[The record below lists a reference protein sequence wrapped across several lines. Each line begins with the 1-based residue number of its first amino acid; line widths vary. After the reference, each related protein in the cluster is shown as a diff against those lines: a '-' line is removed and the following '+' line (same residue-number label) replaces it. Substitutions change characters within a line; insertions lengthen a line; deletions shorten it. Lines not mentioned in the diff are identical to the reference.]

1 MVEISSLVSNE
12 DSRNDRRGYT
22 MATNGKPLKLR
33 DSIPLAVIIVALSAG
48 CLAGTWASAAAPRN
62 RAALARQRAAMQ
74 ARRTGPPK
82 KSSAPPPIRLP
93 EAVVEKPR
101 KPAVKVAGI
110 DRSTTTT
117 KAVADAAAAIDA
129 ILASEWSAA
138 GMSAGE
144 PLSDE
149 QFVRRAYLELGGRI
163 PRLDEAER
171 FLRRRGA
178 DKRDDLIADLLE
190 SPDYVSH
197 FYNFWA
203 DILRLK
209 ERPDKRTLVFE
220 PYMDWVKQ
228 SIAANTPYDEWVF
241 AMLTA
246 DGTLWDNPAVGYQL
260 RDRGMPLPYVD
271 NTVRVFL
278 GTQIGC
284 AQCHDHPFDRW
295 TQKQFYELAAL
306 TSGTRDR
313 LGQRRAG
320 GGSQMQMMMGMQET
334 AENTRALF
342 KELRE
347 ARQNREVPVAA
358 IQFLRLNTTA
368 VSFHDTPLKLPH
380 DYKYDNGA
388 PAQRVEPAV
397 LWGSVPDGYAAADGR
412 TQFAGWLTSR
422 DNRQFA
428 RAIANRLWKKMM
440 GVGVVEPVDDFQ
452 EGNVPVSEQLLE
464 QLTDTILQL
473 DFDLRAF
480 LRVIASTKAWQS
492 QAVVHDPT
500 ADTPHLF
507 IGPALKRMSAEQLWD
522 SILMLVARNEWA
534 FQRPTAGE
542 IADAVAVDLGSVSY
556 DEFVDAWREFEQ
568 QYGRGYQRQLR
579 SIAGY
584 KDQVLVRASELPM
597 PLPADHFLSQFGIG
611 DRDSI
616 QSGRQAATVPQVL
629 TMFNGWTTHTM
640 LERGSVI
647 YDNVVKQTTPRTA
660 IDTIFLSILSRRPT
674 GGERTLAVHEVKTA
688 ETPAAGCGNLIW
700 ALLNTREFLFIQ

>member
-1 MVEISSLVSNE
+1 MMTTTEQSRRRRRIVLLATIALAAASL
-12 DSRNDRRGYT
+12 D
-22 MATNGKPLKLR
+22 A
-33 DSIPLAVIIVALSAG
+33 
-48 CLAGTWASAAAPRN
+48 ASPPAAAAPPPN
-62 RAALARQRAAMQ
+62 RAAMARQRAAMQ
-74 ARRTGPPK
+74 ARRQRQSRKPP
-82 KSSAPPPIRLP
+82 APPPIRLP

-101 KPAVKVAGI
+101 KAAVRVAPV
-110 DRSTTTT
+110 DRSPAAGE
-117 KAVADAAAAIDA
+117 AVAAAAAAIDEL
-129 ILASEWSAA
+129 LASEWRKA
-138 GMSAGE
+138 GRSPGE
-144 PLSDE
+144 PLSDA
-149 QFVRRAYLELGGRI
+149 QFLRRAYLELGGRI

-171 FLRRRGA
+171 FLRRRDAG
-178 DKRDDLIADLLE
+178 KRDDLIADLLE

-197 FYNFWA
+197 YYNFWA

-209 ERPDKRTLVFE
+209 ERPDRRTLVFE

-228 SIAANTPYDEWVF
+228 SLAANTPYDEWVF

-260 RDRGMPLPYVD
+260 RDQGMPLPYVD

-320 GGSQMQMMMGMQET
+320 GASQMQMMMEMRQAAG
-334 AENTRALF
+334 NTRKLF

-358 IQFLRLNTTA
+358 IQYLRLNTTA
-368 VSFHDTPLKLPH
+368 VSFHETPLNLPH

-388 PAQRVEPAV
+388 PEQPVEPAV
-397 LWGSVPDGYAAADGR
+397 LWGRIPAAFADADGR

-422 DNRQFA
+422 NNRQFA
-428 RAIANRLWKKMM
+428 RAIANRIWKKLM

-452 EGNVPVSEQLLE
+452 EGNLPVSEPLLE
-464 QLTDTILQL
+464 RLTDTVLEF
-473 DFDLRAF
+473 DFDLRRF
-480 LRVIASTKAWQS
+480 IRVIASTKAWQS
-492 QAVVHDPT
+492 QAVVYDPT
-500 ADTPHLF
+500 AETVHLF
-507 IGPALKRMSAEQLWD
+507 SGPALRRLSAEQLWD
-522 SILMLVARNEWA
+522 SILMLVAQNEWA
-534 FQRPTAGE
+534 FQRPTADE
-542 IADAVAVDLGSVSY
+542 IAEAVVVDLANVNY
-556 DEFVDAWREFEQ
+556 EQFVDAWRNFER
-568 QYGRGYQRQLR
+568 QYGRGYQRRLR
-579 SIAGY
+579 AIAGY

-597 PLPADHFLSQFGIG
+597 PLPANHFLSQFGIG

-647 YDNVVKQTTPRTA
+647 YDNVVKQTTPQA
-660 IDTIFLSILSRRPT
+660 AVDTIFLSILSRRPSPA
-674 GGERTLAVHEVKTA
+674 EQALAIREIKTA
-688 ETPAAGCGNLIW
+688 ETPAAGCGDLIW
-700 ALLNTREFLFIQ
+700 GLLNTREFMFIQ